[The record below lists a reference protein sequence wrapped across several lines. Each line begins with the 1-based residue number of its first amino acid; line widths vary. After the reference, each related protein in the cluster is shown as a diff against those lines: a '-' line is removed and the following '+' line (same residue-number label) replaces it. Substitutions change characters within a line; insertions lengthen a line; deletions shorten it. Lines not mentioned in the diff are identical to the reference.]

1 MKKNQKSWSTNEMKK
16 GLFNPGNLNTNF
28 RVNKKLIKITAK
40 VTGRKLVNNGK
51 YTEYNIFIQ
60 TEFNEWNIQ
69 KRYSEFDSLNQ
80 SLIRKIPEIN
90 QYFPPKRFFKNSEET
105 IDERVKYFN
114 TYLHK
119 LFNNYDIFL
128 FDEVIDF
135 IEIDKKI
142 LELTISKHT
151 MGNKDKENEPQYD
164 SVKKS
169 IRHLTKNE
177 RSTSFDRNEDKKNYN
192 NLGNKF
198 KSNGNLESKRKQ
210 STISD
215 NLNINVEINSKNNND
230 DIINEMNSYNT
241 EDFEDTNK
249 NYFSKLLEYEN
260 SKKSS
265 EELNNESPLKKI
277 IEEFL
282 NNLNQINDN
291 KTAIIKS
298 FEEFLKKDNSWPP
311 FSRNEIISLFV
322 GIKNYK
328 KFNIKKKAKIKN
340 TQKEKKN
347 EKKEKNE
354 KNEKNDKNNVDNES
368 IVRRAKTSKIINGKF
383 QKNKDVR
390 KSMGKQVDDD
400 SFSDFDSI
408 SSESDESNKE
418 TISSDLPG
426 LFSLIGN
433 YENNVLLSA
442 NCLDLLVKLLSR
454 EYNPQ
459 VDIYIEVFK
468 GRSLSEVL
476 SLKLEELII
485 SNIGGSKSTFNA
497 FKLLSILFKESPN
510 INQFKR
516 IIIKNDAVFKRFLI
530 FEKNYYD

>member
-1 MKKNQKSWSTNEMKK
+1 MKKNQKSWSTNEMQK
-16 GLFNPGNLNTNF
+16 GLFNSVNLNTNF
-28 RVNKKLIKITAK
+28 RANKKLIKITAK

-60 TEFNEWNIQ
+60 TEYNEWNIQ

-80 SLIRKIPEIN
+80 SLIKKIPEIN

-135 IEIDKKI
+135 IGIDKKI

-169 IRHLTKNE
+169 IRHLAKNE
-177 RSTSFDRNEDKKNYN
+177 RSISVDRNGDKKT
-192 NLGNKF
+192 GNILDDKI
-198 KSNGNLESKRKQ
+198 KSNGNLVSKRKQ

-215 NLNINVEINSKNNND
+215 NLNINIEINAKNNNEN
-230 DIINEMNSYNT
+230 IINEINSYNT
-241 EDFEDTNK
+241 EDFEDSNK

-260 SKKSS
+260 SKKSAEDLS
-265 EELNNESPLKKI
+265 SESPLRKI

-282 NNLNQINDN
+282 NNLNQKNDN

-298 FEEFLKKDNSWPP
+298 FEEFLKKDNSWPS
-311 FSRNEIISLFV
+311 FSRSEIISLFI

-328 KFNIKKKAKIKN
+328 KFITKKNTKIKKIPKN
-340 TQKEKKN
+340 EKKEKKK

-354 KNEKNDKNNVDNES
+354 KNNIDNES

-390 KSMGKQVDDD
+390 KSMGKQVEDDD
-400 SFSDFDSI
+400 SLSDLDSI
-408 SSESDESNKE
+408 SSESNLSSLEESITN
-418 TISSDLPG
+418 DLPG

-459 VDIYIEVFK
+459 VDFYIEVLK
-468 GRSLSEVL
+468 GRSRSEVL
-476 SLKLEELII
+476 SLKLEDLII

>member
-1 MKKNQKSWSTNEMKK
+1 MKKNQKSWSTNEMQK
-16 GLFNPGNLNTNF
+16 GLFNSVNLNTNF
-28 RVNKKLIKITAK
+28 RANKKLIKITAK

-60 TEFNEWNIQ
+60 TEYNEWNIQ

-80 SLIRKIPEIN
+80 SLIKKIPEIN

-135 IEIDKKI
+135 IGIDKKI

-169 IRHLTKNE
+169 IRHLAKNE
-177 RSTSFDRNEDKKNYN
+177 RSISVDRNGDKKT
-192 NLGNKF
+192 GNILDDKI
-198 KSNGNLESKRKQ
+198 KSNGNLVSKRKQ

-215 NLNINVEINSKNNND
+215 NLNINIEINAKNNNEN
-230 DIINEMNSYNT
+230 IINEINSYNT
-241 EDFEDTNK
+241 EDFEDSNK

-260 SKKSS
+260 SKKSAEDLS
-265 EELNNESPLKKI
+265 SESPLRKI

-282 NNLNQINDN
+282 NNLNQKNDN

-298 FEEFLKKDNSWPP
+298 FEEFLKINSWPK
-311 FSRNEIISLFV
+311 FSEEEIIKLYI

-328 KFNIKKKAKIKN
+328 KLNIKNNENIN
-340 TQKEKKN
+340 TN
-347 EKKEKNE
+347 TN
-354 KNEKNDKNNVDNES
+354 NNNNNDDNNG
-368 IVRRAKTSKIINGKF
+368 IVRRAVTSKIINGNF
-383 QKNKDVR
+383 QKKKNLR
-390 KSMGKQVDDD
+390 KNTEKQKIIKNED
-400 SFSDFDSI
+400 SFSYSDS
-408 SSESDESNKE
+408 SSIDSDEEMTNNKSK
-418 TISSDLPG
+418 SSKNAHSCNLMG

-433 YENNVLLSA
+433 YEKNLLLSA
-442 NCLDLLVKLLSR
+442 NCLDLLVKLLSV
-454 EYNPQ
+454 EFNPCAGF
-459 VDIYIEVFK
+459 YIEVFK
-468 GRSLSEVL
+468 GRRILEYQSLN
-476 SLKLEELII
+476 LEDII
-485 SNIGGSKSTFNA
+485 RANIGGAKSVINA
-497 FKLLSILFKESPN
+497 MKLLYILFKDDN
-510 INQFKR
+510 RLKQYIR
-516 IIIKNDAVFKRFLI
+516 ILLKNDAVFKKYKI
-530 FEKNYYD
+530 FEKNYYE

>member
-1 MKKNQKSWSTNEMKK
+1 MKKNQKSWSTNEMQK
-16 GLFNPGNLNTNF
+16 GLFNSDNLNTNF
-28 RVNKKLIKITAK
+28 RTNKKLIKINAK

-51 YTEYNIFIQ
+51 YTEYNIFIK

-80 SLIRKIPEIN
+80 LLIKKIPEIN
-90 QYFPPKRFFKNSEET
+90 QYFPPKRFFKNSEDT

-135 IEIDKKI
+135 IGIDKKI

-177 RSTSFDRNEDKKNYN
+177 KSPSFDKNEDKKNN
-192 NLGNKF
+192 NILGNKI
-198 KSNGNLESKRKQ
+198 KSNGNLEKKRKE

-215 NLNINVEINSKNNND
+215 NLNINYEINAKNNNE
-230 DIINEMNSYNT
+230 INEMNSYNT
-241 EDFEDTNK
+241 EDFEDNNK

-260 SKKSS
+260 SKKSA
-265 EELNNESPLKKI
+265 EDLTNESPLKKI

-282 NNLNQINDN
+282 NNLNQKNDN

-298 FEEFLKKDNSWPP
+298 FEEFLKKDNSWPH
-311 FSRNEIISLFV
+311 FSRNEIIYLFV

-328 KFNIKKKAKIKN
+328 KLISKKNTKIKIIN
-340 TQKEKKN
+340 KKN
-347 EKKEKNE
+347 I
-354 KNEKNDKNNVDNES
+354 DNES

-383 QKNKDVR
+383 QKNNDVR

-400 SFSDFDSI
+400 SLSDLDSI
-408 SSESDESNKE
+408 SSESDESNTSPKDI
-418 TISSDLPG
+418 ISSDLPG
-426 LFSLIGN
+426 LFSIIGN
-433 YENNVLLSA
+433 YVNNVLLSA

-459 VDIYIEVFK
+459 AEFYIEILK
-468 GRSLSEVL
+468 GRSTSEIL
-476 SLKLEELII
+476 SLNLEELIM
-485 SNIGGSKSTFNA
+485 SNAGGSKSTYNA
-497 FKLLSILFKESPN
+497 FKLLSILFKDSP
-510 INQFKR
+510 IISRFKR
-516 IIIKNDAVFKRFLI
+516 TIIKKDSVYKKFLI